1 MDKVEERKEEK
12 EVREEKIREEEKE
25 KKRERG
31 FLSQFIVMVVMFLV
45 ILGGYHWYLVNYVIP
60 RIKVFDLLG
69 NLNAIQ
75 GLYVSGKMSEAE
87 VQAVLNEL
95 RGFLERESS
104 QRNVYI
110 LPAQVVLNKEK
121 VGEIKFES
129 AKLNEALKSSFSG
142 GLQGFGNQGFGNM
155 TK

>member
-1 MDKVEERKEEK
+1 MDKVEGRKEEK
-12 EVREEKIREEEKE
+12 EVREEKKEEKE
-25 KKRERG
+25 KKREGG
-31 FLSQFIVMVVMFLV
+31 FNLSQFIVMVVMFLV
-45 ILGGYHWYLVNYVIP
+45 ILGGYHWYLMNYVIP

-95 RGFLERESS
+95 RGFLERESDK
-104 QRNVYI
+104 RNVYI

-142 GLQGFGNQGFGNM
+142 GLQSFGNQDFGNM

>member
-1 MDKVEERKEEK
+1 VDKVDVREEVGKEKEEK
-12 EVREEKIREEEKE
+12 GEKVRWNWK
-25 KKRERG
+25 
-31 FLSQFIVMVVMFLV
+31 QFMVTVIMFLGM
-45 ILGGYHWYLVNYVIP
+45 LGGYHWYLVNYVVP

-129 AKLNEALKSSFSG
+129 AKLNEALRSSFSG
-142 GLQGFGNQGFGNM
+142 SFFGNM

>member
-1 MDKVEERKEEK
+1 MDKVEGRKEEK
-12 EVREEKIREEEKE
+12 EVREEKKEEKE
-25 KKRERG
+25 KKREGG
-31 FLSQFIVMVVMFLV
+31 FNLSQFIVMVVMFLV
-45 ILGGYHWYLVNYVIP
+45 ILGGYHWYLMNYVIP

-95 RGFLERESS
+95 RGFLERESDK
-104 QRNVYI
+104 RNVYI

-142 GLQGFGNQGFGNM
+142 SLQSFGNQDFGNM

>member
-1 MDKVEERKEEK
+1 MDKVGVREEVGKEKEEK
-12 EVREEKIREEEKE
+12 VKWNWK
-25 KKRERG
+25 
-31 FLSQFIVMVVMFLV
+31 QFMVTVIMFLGV
-45 ILGGYHWYLVNYVIP
+45 LGGYHWYLVNYVVP

-95 RGFLERESS
+95 RGFLERESN

-129 AKLNEALKSSFSG
+129 AKLNEALRSSFSG
-142 GLQGFGNQGFGNM
+142 SFFGNM